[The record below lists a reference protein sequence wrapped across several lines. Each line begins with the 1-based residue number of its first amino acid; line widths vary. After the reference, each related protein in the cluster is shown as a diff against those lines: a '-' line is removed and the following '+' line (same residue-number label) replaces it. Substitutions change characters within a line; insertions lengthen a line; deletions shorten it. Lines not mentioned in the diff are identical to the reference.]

1 MNLKCGNSSTK
12 HLIKNLNVKFTVN
25 ENSYVSK
32 KITGKHYIKISLY
45 KDGATFDTF
54 QYMAQDFQQLDLQTL
69 LDLLAE
75 ETEKFTKA
83 FISGKQG
90 DLAQHK
96 IIIDVI
102 SEIKRRK
109 QGHLLPAN
117 LKLESASDPFSD
129 ATPTT
134 TE

>member
-1 MNLKCGNSSTK
+1 MDSN
-12 HLIKNLNVKFTVN
+12 
-25 ENSYVSK
+25 Y
-32 KITGKHYIKISLY
+32 
-45 KDGATFDTF
+45 
-54 QYMAQDFQQLDLQTL
+54 QQLDLQTL

-83 FISGKQG
+83 FISTKQG

-96 IIIDVI
+96 VIIDVI

-117 LKLESASDPFSD
+117 LRLGNTSDPFTD
-129 ATPTT
+129 TMPITT
-134 TE
+134 D